1 MADTIA
7 LLVLAVALWFW
18 NDSARTREQTL
29 KYCRDACRDLDIQ
42 LLEETVALAHTR
54 LKRDARGH
62 LLVHRWYRFEFSID
76 GADRHPGAAS
86 VAGRIIEFVRFEHP
100 KGPLIIPS
108 SRLHEIA

>member
-7 LLVLAVALWFW
+7 LLVLVLVLWFW

-29 KYCRDACRDLDIQ
+29 KYCRDACRELSIQ
-42 LLEETVALAHTR
+42 LLEETVALARTR

-62 LLVHRWYRFEFSID
+62 LLVHRWYRFEFSTD
-76 GADRHPGAAS
+76 GTDRHPGVAS

-100 KGPLIIPS
+100 QGPLIIPS
-108 SRLHEIA
+108 SGLHVVA

>member
-29 KYCRDACRDLDIQ
+29 KYCREACRDLDIQ

-62 LLVHRWYRFEFSID
+62 LLVHRWYRFEFSTD
-76 GADRHPGAAS
+76 GTDRHPGAAS
-86 VAGRIIEFVRFEHP
+86 IAGRTIELFRFEHP
-100 KGPLIIPS
+100 QGPLVIPS
-108 SRLHEIA
+108 SRLDEVA